1 MVDKPIV
8 IFSYIVL
15 YLYSYFVICLYNYM
29 SILNSNSLCINA
41 FLLQRLPISV
51 ERVRWKVC
59 SLFVFSVVSL
69 LLSSWW
75 WYFLFLVLPSLLNP
89 FVLKFYSSEQNPDV
103 CSFMFQCQ
111 GAVWFQGTFFCVMF
125 WHLRANLILCID
137 VALRYLKPVV
147 KSVVLMRSA
156 NFYNP
161 VNNHFTLQS

>member
-75 WYFLFLVLPSLLNP
+75 WYFLFLVLPYWILSFWNFTLL
-89 FVLKFYSSEQNPDV
+89 EQNPDV

-161 VNNHFTLQS
+161 VNDHFTLQS

>member
-89 FVLKFYSSEQNPDV
+89 FVLKFYSSGTKSRCLFFYV
-103 CSFMFQCQ
+103 SMSRSCL
-111 GAVWFQGTFFCVMF
+111 FQGTFFCVMF

-161 VNNHFTLQS
+161 VNDHFTLQS

>member
-15 YLYSYFVICLYNYM
+15 YLYSHFVICLYNYM

-89 FVLKFYSSEQNPDV
+89 FVLKFYSSGTKSRCLFFYVSMSRSCLISGHFFLCYVLASSCKLDFV
-103 CSFMFQCQ
+103 YRCCS
-111 GAVWFQGTFFCVMF
+111 
-125 WHLRANLILCID
+125 
-137 VALRYLKPVV
+137 ALFET
-147 KSVVLMRSA
+147 SCEISSSDA
-156 NFYNP
+156 F
-161 VNNHFTLQS
+161 S